1 MGSTILTGADFM
13 SNTNDFQVSQDGSI
27 ALDAARSNDYSAAIV
42 SRDAFD
48 FTTGN
53 KTVRFVFTASPYT
66 TAARRG
72 IFGAGAS
79 GRFAAVVDDGSTIE
93 WRGDTFSSSCP
104 GAPDCES
111 LSANE
116 CASFYSTGV
125 SSTHTVIK
133 TGSCIGTS
141 GDNSKGQ
148 LDITSPETV
157 LHVAAGNGFT
167 SVMRN
172 DGKIELFGNNS
183 DDGLTVPD
191 SMTTF
196 SDDNIPMIVVA
207 GEEFFATMY
216 RNGSVEV
223 VESTQNVMVDLDGK
237 IAVSISSGDDSIAIL
252 TLDGSVYKYTVAGN
266 QSSLS
271 FVVGGCL
278 KISSAADRIA
288 MLCEDGKV
296 RVVGSGISGIRVVD
310 SVPSEAQVIDVIA
323 GESFTL
329 CILKDRTIVV
339 DGTAPAYLSG
349 ISSEKI
355 GGPKSTSEMDDAYD
369 MFPMLRDITGINIM
383 AGVQNDQLD
392 GTYQLYNSISGETK
406 PIITGR
412 TGYDSVFTG
421 IRGAFKGAIL
431 AKTDNGGD
439 MCFDLKGSEYDPYGA
454 TGHLPVSTNFITD
467 NNSEKYEVIIT
478 FSPFG
483 KIIKFRKSDGEY
495 WQEMPFKHISLEETG
510 FSAGRAALYIRN
522 VKDFK
527 LEFAEVTDELDS
539 SLLPP
544 DIVYRD
550 IDTAVLHTKAAEMV
564 VDLADAVETVGDS
577 AKLTSQFV
585 RTLNADYKTKMQD
598 IMSRLTALE
607 E

>member
-1 MGSTILTGADFM
+1 
-13 SNTNDFQVSQDGSI
+13 
-27 ALDAARSNDYSAAIV
+27 
-42 SRDAFD
+42 
-48 FTTGN
+48 
-53 KTVRFVFTASPYT
+53 
-66 TAARRG
+66 
-72 IFGAGAS
+72 
-79 GRFAAVVDDGSTIE
+79 
-93 WRGDTFSSSCP
+93 
-104 GAPDCES
+104 
-111 LSANE
+111 
-116 CASFYSTGV
+116 
-125 SSTHTVIK
+125 
-133 TGSCIGTS
+133 
-141 GDNSKGQ
+141 
-148 LDITSPETV
+148 
-157 LHVAAGNGFT
+157 
-167 SVMRN
+167 
-172 DGKIELFGNNS
+172 
-183 DDGLTVPD
+183 
-191 SMTTF
+191 
-196 SDDNIPMIVVA
+196 
-207 GEEFFATMY
+207 
-216 RNGSVEV
+216 
-223 VESTQNVMVDLDGK
+223 
-237 IAVSISSGDDSIAIL
+237 
-252 TLDGSVYKYTVAGN
+252 
-266 QSSLS
+266 
-271 FVVGGCL
+271 
-278 KISSAADRIA
+278 
-288 MLCEDGKV
+288 
-296 RVVGSGISGIRVVD
+296 
-310 SVPSEAQVIDVIA
+310 
-323 GESFTL
+323 
-329 CILKDRTIVV
+329 
-339 DGTAPAYLSG
+339 
-349 ISSEKI
+349 
-355 GGPKSTSEMDDAYD
+355 
-369 MFPMLRDITGINIM
+369 M